1 MFIYVKTEAVDLLC
15 RPNLKIGVQGINYFI
30 TIRFNIKT
38 MQISAG
44 VEEARH
50 FNEGFNVFGRK
61 KYKTVMKHVHFLI
74 VWFTSSLFTLM

>member
-44 VEEARH
+44 VEEAGH
-50 FNEGFNVFGRK
+50 FMGYNVFGRK
-61 KYKTVMKHVHFLI
+61 KYKTVMKHVHFFI
-74 VWFTSSLFTLM
+74 VLFTSSLFTIM